1 MVAKSLDVLR
11 RREQVQSLM
20 ARGLSALEI
29 HGSVDPKVS
38 LKTIRRD
45 MAWIQRQ
52 EEQWWRENTE
62 LRTRMKRYFKR
73 RLSAMTEITKEAW
86 LALQDAGRDVKLR
99 IGALNAILGAERAM
113 TGLLGFTG
121 ITALDIE
128 VQEKIAQV
136 DQELA
141 ELRKLARIAHDDDI
155 QP

>member
-1 MVAKSLDVLR
+1 M
-11 RREQVQSLM
+11 
-20 ARGLSALEI
+20 EI

-113 TGLLGFTG
+113 NGLLGFTG